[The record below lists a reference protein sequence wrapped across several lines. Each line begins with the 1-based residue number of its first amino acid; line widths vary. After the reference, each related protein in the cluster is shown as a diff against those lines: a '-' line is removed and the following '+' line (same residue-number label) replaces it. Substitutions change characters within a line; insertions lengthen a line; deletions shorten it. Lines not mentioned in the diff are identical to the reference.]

1 MSSAY
6 LLVTHGSRDLRPERA
21 IAQLASLIRQKSHA
35 LIGTAALECMPL
47 PLHEQIRQFSE
58 DALAQGISHI
68 QIVPLFL
75 LPGVH
80 VMEDIPEEVAKAQ
93 RLTRA
98 KLTLTSHLGSH
109 ADVKALLARRLSS
122 TRSTAWDARILL
134 SHGSRRLDGNLP
146 VEGLANQLG
155 MLPAYWSVSP
165 GLEVRVQELVQRGF
179 QKIGIVPYFLFSG
192 GITDAIA
199 QSVQHLRVQFPTADL
214 HLAAPLDVSDELA
227 DLVMSL
233 MMSRVPT

>member
-6 LLVTHGSRDLRPERA
+6 LLVTHGSRDRRPEHA
-21 IAQLASLIRQKSHA
+21 IAHLAQLIQQKSHA

-93 RLTRA
+93 RLTRS

-109 ADVKALLARRLSS
+109 PDIKALLTRRLN
-122 TRSTAWDARILL
+122 RYSTAADAWILL

-179 QKIGIVPYFLFSG
+179 RKIGIVPYFLFSG